1 MTDWAALV
9 GPAWVA
15 SGGAADAVDGVL
27 PPSVV
32 RPGSLAEVQAVV
44 RAVAAGHQ
52 ALVASGRGA
61 HLDMGAPPARL
72 DVLLRLDRLVSLGGH
87 DPAVIPGRG
96 EL

>member
-32 RPGSLAEVQAVV
+32 RPGSLAEVQTVV
-44 RAVAAGHQ
+44 RAATAG
-52 ALVASGRGA
+52 
-61 HLDMGAPPARL
+61 
-72 DVLLRLDRLVSLGGH
+72 
-87 DPAVIPGRG
+87 
-96 EL
+96 E